1 MCCGIRVTLWVRAGW
16 LAGWSWRVQQIRP
29 YDEIFSYL
37 SSLASQGKKIWL
49 DADKSNYALLQA
61 AVGSDVAAHEVEEKA
76 SKAVVTKPS
85 PITLLKAI
93 KVLPAAAT
101 DGLTGRERK
110 RLVLI
115 GAVPRVLLLLWLW
128 AEPCGAGGHASLPP
142 EGRGGRGGVLGL
154 AGQDAHQGGPRR
166 ERDGD

>member
-1 MCCGIRVTLWVRAGW
+1 MR
-16 LAGWSWRVQQIRP
+16 QIRP

-101 DGLTGRERK
+101 DGLTGREREA
-110 RLVLI
+110 
-115 GAVPRVLLLLWLW
+115 GADRGCVCCGCGQNRVELEGMRACHLRDGAAEVEFLAWLDRT
-128 AEPCGAGGHASLPP
+128 LTK
-142 EGRGGRGGVLGL
+142 EGRAVSEMEIDEVLTGFRAKRDKFLGL
-154 AGQDAHQGGPRR
+154 R
-166 ERDGD
+166 